1 MLWSDVQ
8 TIRAAVR
15 DAAPDV
21 NTNRLTDYAIET
33 LLAAIEHGK
42 ARGDKRI
49 EPEHI
54 LLAIVTPVR
63 QRVVQHVLK
72 RLCVDLPGM
81 TADVAT
87 LFPDNQAIASDGW
100 PPFGA
105 QTARLFSEAK
115 AESHDLGHN
124 YICSQHLALG
134 MLRFAPCDAGE
145 VLRRQLVTLDRFRQE
160 LFAVIGRPEPTSP
173 DRMTG

>member
-8 TIRAAVR
+8 AIRSAVR

-21 NTNRLTDYAIET
+21 NTNRLTDGAIGT

-42 ARGDKRI
+42 PRGHQRI
-49 EPEHI
+49 EPEHN
-54 LLAIVTPVR
+54 LLAIATSVR

-72 RLCVDLPGM
+72 RLGVDLPGM
-81 TADVAT
+81 TADVAAS
-87 LFPDNQAIASDGW
+87 LPDNQGSASDGW

-115 AESHDLGHN
+115 AESHELGHN

-145 VLRRQLVTLDRFRQE
+145 VLRRQLVTIDRFRQE
-160 LFAVIGRPEPTSP
+160 LFAVIGKPKPTSAGP
-173 DRMTG
+173 TTG